1 MKRFLILTFLW
12 IGTILHAQTDSQK
25 EILQK
30 FYTKYNTHQSI
41 SYDIYYKM
49 KFFDEDEPIHINS
62 HVDIVKSQR
71 DTIFKEVFLYNRKDS
86 LFDIH
91 KYYKPDSL
99 FVIDHKDRIVTI
111 FDASKG
117 EISPITG
124 NVDGNVIDVAFKEAK
139 KMRRNLIY
147 SKNKIT
153 YRDSLNY
160 LKILIEYPDDED
172 YYGAKKSYIIDKQTL
187 AFIQINYEARYKDQI
202 QTNQWLLSNVVFD
215 NVIEQ
220 DLSNKVNQYF
230 KEYQIEK
237 FVGLTEKDYELIP
250 NGQIAPNLKGVFYP
264 DYTKEI
270 KLSIDK
276 VTILDFWYTS
286 CMPCIKVIPH
296 LNKLKQKYQD
306 KIQIIGVNPVENKA
320 NQKERIDKFL
330 NRTPIDYPIMLIEE
344 GEKEYNVRAYPT
356 LYIVDENN
364 KVIYSSIGASED
376 TYEELD
382 TFLSEFFK

>member
-1 MKRFLILTFLW
+1 MKRFLIFTFLW
-12 IGTILHAQTDSQK
+12 IGTILNAQTDSQK
-25 EILQK
+25 ELLQK
-30 FYTKYNTHQSI
+30 FYTKYNTHQSV
-41 SYDIYYKM
+41 SYDIHYKM
-49 KFFDEDEPIHINS
+49 KFFDEAEPFHINS
-62 HVDIVKSQR
+62 HVDIVKSQK

-99 FVIDHKDRIVTI
+99 FVLNHKKGIVTI

-124 NVDGNVIDVAFKEAK
+124 NVDGNVLDVAFKEAK

>member
-12 IGTILHAQTDSQK
+12 IGTILHAQTVSQK

-124 NVDGNVIDVAFKEAK
+124 NVDGNVLDVAFKEAK

>member
-1 MKRFLILTFLW
+1 MKIFLIFTFLW
-12 IGTILHAQTDSQK
+12 IGTILNAQTDSQK
-25 EILQK
+25 EFLQK
-30 FYTKYNTHQSI
+30 FYTKYNTHQSV
-41 SYDIYYKM
+41 SYDIHYKM
-49 KFFDEDEPIHINS
+49 KFFDEAEPFHINS
-62 HVDIVKSQR
+62 HVDIVKSQK

-124 NVDGNVIDVAFKEAK
+124 NVDGNVLDVAFKEAK

-237 FVGLTEKDYELIP
+237 FVGLTDKDYELIP